1 MARGKVSGLVVWGF
15 PLLGTATARR
25 PVCLWPASRVAFAG
39 CTSGAAG
46 KGRVACGGQA
56 KPDSFRNFF
65 GRESR
70 GAAGAATR
78 GDGRVP
84 LQGTCVWGVV
94 RAGGRRSVIGR
105 FHQPADAGPFANARL
120 RRPTWSTAPSA
131 VFPCGRRRRRVRRPG
146 LPHGT
151 TCGGSLATKFLGNRV
166 RWCGVTKSRPTIPVG
181 ITEVS
186 RGSSEATPPEDR
198 PPNTTCT
205 P

>member
-1 MARGKVSGLVVWGF
+1 M
-15 PLLGTATARR
+15 GTATARR

-131 VFPCGRRRRRVRRPG
+131 VFPSGRRPRRVRRPG
-146 LPHGT
+146 LPHG
-151 TCGGSLATKFLGNRV
+151 SMVAPPATKHFSRPAVRVCIFCEHFGPWGIGRTSFHWPVVPKCRNQDRSDDGNRL
-166 RWCGVTKSRPTIPVG
+166 GPSSR
-181 ITEVS
+181 
-186 RGSSEATPPEDR
+186 
-198 PPNTTCT
+198 
-205 P
+205 